1 MEAIKQTIIVP
12 ATRELCI
19 QLPEAAIAHEE
30 AEVIVLFK
38 SRRDDFGEKIE
49 AMRQAAND
57 EIFLADLKEVAQDF
71 EYADRDES
79 GL

>member
-1 MEAIKQTIIVP
+1 MEAIKQTVIVP

-49 AMRQAAND
+49 AIRQAAND
-57 EIFLADLKEVAQDF
+57 EIFLEVAQDF
-71 EYADRDES
+71 EYSDRDES